1 MMAKPSAIDMLPND
15 VRAWIDAQIVAKN
28 FSQYEALQEVV
39 REKGLPIGKSQLHRR
54 GQEIE
59 RRMMAIKSS
68 VEASKLI
75 VQAAGD
81 DQDAL
86 SESVIA
92 LVQSEMFE
100 AIVSLQEA
108 TGEDAMPMED
118 RIGLLSS
125 AAKNIATLSRA
136 SVNQKKWRLTVEEET
151 RKKLMAEQA
160 AKLDAMPVKGG
171 VTAETKAAIREAL
184 GIV

>member
-1 MMAKPSAIDMLPND
+1 MGRPSAVDQLPAPD
-15 VRAWIDAQIVAKN
+15 REWLDQALVAHRFSDYDAL
-28 FSQYEALQEVV
+28 EAAL
-39 REKGLPIGKSQLHRR
+39 RERGFTISRSAIHRY
-54 GQEIE
+54 GQRIE
-59 RRMMAIKSS
+59 RRMAAIKGS

-108 TGEDAMPMED
+108 TGDEAMSNED

-136 SVNQKKWRLTVEEET
+136 SVNQKKWRLEVEASA
-151 RKKLMAEQA
+151 RQKLLAEQA
-160 AKLDAMPVKGG
+160 EKLAAMPNKGG

>member
-1 MMAKPSAIDMLPND
+1 MAKPSAIEQLPED
-15 VRAWIDAQIVAKN
+15 VREWINAQIVANN
-28 FSQYEALQEVV
+28 FAGYEALQELV
-39 REKGLPIGKSQLHRR
+39 REKGLSIGKSQLHRH
-54 GQEIE
+54 GQKIE
-59 RRMMAIKSS
+59 RRMAAIKSS

-81 DQDAL
+81 DQDVL

-108 TGEDAMPMED
+108 TGEEAMSNED

-136 SVNQKKWRLTVEEET
+136 SVNQKKWRLEVEESA
-151 RKKLMAEQA
+151 RKKLLAEQA
-160 AKLDAMPVKGG
+160 EKLAAMPNKGG